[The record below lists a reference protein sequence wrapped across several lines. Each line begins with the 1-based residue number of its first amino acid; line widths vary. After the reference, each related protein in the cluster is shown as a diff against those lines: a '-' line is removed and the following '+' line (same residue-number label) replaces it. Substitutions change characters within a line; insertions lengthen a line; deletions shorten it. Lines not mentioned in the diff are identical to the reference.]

1 MKPIKREL
9 GTCDYPEH
17 WPDDIWE
24 TDAKQMVE
32 LGLKWVRIGAFAWSR
47 LEPKKSK
54 FCFEWLDRAIEI
66 LGKASLSVILG
77 TPTREGTGV
86 IYLGSM
92 LDQEGLNAF
101 YQKLF
106 KEIEFDYLLM
116 PAGVRR
122 RCTDSEDFGL
132 TITTEPPKL
141 KMAKWSQ
148 QK

>member
-1 MKPIKREL
+1 MKPIKREP

-54 FCFEWLDRAIEI
+54 FCFEWLDWAIEI

-77 TPTREGTGV
+77 PPTREGTGV

-92 LDQEGLNAF
+92 LDHEGLNAF

-106 KEIEFDYLLM
+106 KEIELDYLLM

-122 RCTDSEDFGL
+122 RCTDSEDFG
-132 TITTEPPKL
+132 
-141 KMAKWSQ
+141 
-148 QK
+148 